1 MRSIVWSCFCLFPGL
16 LVSSE
21 DLPRQALGFFKNHC
35 FECHAGD
42 DDFIEGDVNLEMTSV
57 DWSGEGTTDFWSQI
71 YEAVHSNDM
80 PARDAE
86 SFPSSQEREDFLAWL
101 GRDLTKHAPV
111 GGTSPRRL
119 NRVEYE
125 NTIRSLFNI
134 PDFEVSASFPTDD
147 TTHGF
152 DNVASGLILSP
163 PLLAQYFEN
172 ATAIV
177 DEVLPPPVV
186 LPKAEPLEYPD
197 AVRPNLGSDTE
208 GGRDV
213 YRLVSSR
220 NRANDAAWTAPF
232 EVSVSGI
239 YQVQVEARPFQSDAM
254 FYEWRNKPFRLEVY
268 ARQNGEEIYGPFT
281 NLRYLGAFDVPV
293 DNKQVSAFELEAEL
307 FIGEVVGFRWADGP
321 MRSPPG
327 AHGGLDRAFIDE
339 RLTKSRRYYAANL
352 KFQGG
357 PRGTTQVELYET
369 IQALMKSDD
378 LDLSDPRL
386 GSLPEVY
393 RGGFSNGF
401 SSWSIKYASEEMLRF
416 GPALDILD
424 VSIKGPT
431 QVVPDPLTRKRLAR
445 SELFLGDRSSEL
457 SDVEFARQ
465 FLEPFLTQA
474 FRRPVLADQLEDYL
488 AVVRSHRQD
497 FPGKRIEDAL
507 HLAIRRALV
516 SPHFLYR
523 GLRPGVLDD
532 WDLASRLSYFLNS
545 GPPDEELL
553 DLASRGEL
561 SKSEVLESEVLRLL
575 AKPERQEFIRHFTG
589 QWLGTR
595 ILKDIMPDPRLLKFI
610 NQDRDAM
617 IAETEL
623 FFEEILLENH
633 SLDAFIDPGFSY
645 RNERLNKIYG
655 GDLRDRTMERVTFPK
670 GGVQGGLLGM
680 ASIMMATANGVDT
693 HPVHRGVWLLEN
705 VLGQS
710 TPPPPPD
717 VPAVAPD
724 TTGTTTM
731 RDQMMAHL
739 TDAACSRCH
748 QKIDPLGF
756 VMENFDPVGRWRSFY
771 PVYTVGASV
780 ELDEE
785 YYANQGKGTRKGV
798 EIDSIAELP
807 DGTVLKDV
815 TDLKAYL
822 LENGDLFAECLA
834 EKLLVYGTGREP
846 SFGDQ
851 RVIRQIVSEHLR
863 RDNGFTDLIIAIAL
877 SEAFRT
883 R

>member
-1 MRSIVWSCFCLFPGL
+1 MRAFVWSCGFLFPGL
-16 LVSSE
+16 GFASVE
-21 DLPRQALGFFKNHC
+21 LPKQALDFFENHC

-57 DWSGEGTTDFWSQI
+57 DWSVEGATDFWNQV
-71 YEAVHSNDM
+71 YEVVHSSEM
-80 PARDAE
+80 PPRDAE
-86 SFPSSQEREDFLAWL
+86 SFPRAQEREDLLDWL
-101 GRDLTKHAPV
+101 GSDLTRNAPV
-111 GGTSPRRL
+111 GGALPRRL

-125 NTIRSLFNI
+125 NTIRSLFNL
-134 PDFEVSASFPTDD
+134 PDFEVSVSFPADD
-147 TTHGF
+147 TAHGF

-177 DEVLPPPVV
+177 DEVLPEPVA
-186 LPKAEPLEYPD
+186 LPEAEPVEYAD
-197 AVRPNLGSDTE
+197 AVSPNLSEDSDD
-208 GGRDV
+208 GRGV
-213 YRLVSSR
+213 NRLVSSR

-232 EVSVSGI
+232 EVSISGI
-239 YQVQVEARPFQSDAM
+239 YHVQVEARPFQTGDM
-254 FYEWRNKPFRLEVY
+254 FYSWRDAPFRLEVY
-268 ARQNGEEIYGPFT
+268 ARQNGEAIYSPFED
-281 NLRYLGAFDVPV
+281 LRYLGVFDVPV
-293 DNKQVSAFELEAEL
+293 DGKRASAFEIDAEL
-307 FIGEVVGFRWADGP
+307 FLGEVVGFRWVDGP
-321 MRSPPG
+321 MQSPPG

-339 RLTKSRRYYAANL
+339 RLTRNRKFYAANL
-352 KFQGG
+352 KYQGG
-357 PRGTTQVELYET
+357 PRGTTGAEFYET
-369 IQALMKSDD
+369 IQAMMKSGD

-386 GSLPEVY
+386 DTLPEVY

-401 SSWSIKYASEEMLRF
+401 SNWSIKYATEEMRRF

-431 QVVPDPLTRKRLAR
+431 RVVADPLTRIRFAR
-445 SELFLGDRSSEL
+445 SDQFLGERSPEL
-457 SDVEFARQ
+457 SEMEFARQ
-465 FLEPFLTQA
+465 FLEEFLSQA

-488 AVVRSHRQD
+488 AVVRNHRND
-497 FPGKRIEDAL
+497 FPDKRVEDAL

-532 WDLASRLSYFLNS
+532 WDLASRLSYFLSS
-545 GPPDEELL
+545 GPPDTHLL
-553 DLASRGEL
+553 ELASRGEL
-561 SKSEVLESEVLRLL
+561 SDPTVLEREVHRLL
-575 AKPERQEFIRHFTG
+575 AKPERTKFIRNFTG

-633 SLDAFIDPGFSY
+633 SLDTFIDPGFSY
-645 RNERLNKIYG
+645 RNENLNKIYG
-655 GDLRDRTMERVTFPK
+655 SDLKDRTMERVTFPK
-670 GGVQGGLLGM
+670 GGAQGGLLGL

-705 VLGQS
+705 VLGQP

-731 RDQMMAHL
+731 REQMLAHL
-739 TDAACSRCH
+739 ADSACARCH

-756 VMENFDPVGRWRSFY
+756 VMESFDPVGRWRDYYPIYTEESSAPLKEEFY
-771 PVYTVGASV
+771 SS
-780 ELDEE
+780 
-785 YYANQGKGTRKGV
+785 QGDGTRLGLK
-798 EIDSIAELP
+798 IDTAAVMP
-807 DGTVLKDV
+807 DGTELENV

-822 LENGDLFAECLA
+822 LENGELFAECLA
-834 EKLLVYGTGREP
+834 EKLLIYGTGREP
-846 SFGDQ
+846 SFGDR
-851 RVIRQIVSEHLR
+851 RVIRQIVSDHSQGES
-863 RDNGFTDLIIAIAL
+863 GFTDLIVAIVL
-877 SEAFRT
+877 SESFRT

>member
-1 MRSIVWSCFCLFPGL
+1 MRTFICSCCFLISGFAL
-16 LVSSE
+16 ASE
-21 DLPRQALGFFKNHC
+21 ELPRLAIGFFKNHC

-57 DWSGEGTTDFWSQI
+57 DWSAEGTTDFWSQV
-71 YEAVHSNDM
+71 YEVVHSSDM
-80 PARDAE
+80 PPRDAE

-125 NTIRSLFNI
+125 NTIRSLFNL

-147 TTHGF
+147 TAHGF

-172 ATAIV
+172 AAAVV
-177 DEVLPPPVV
+177 DEVLPAPVA
-186 LPKAEPLEYPD
+186 LPEAEPLEYPH
-197 AVRPNLGSDTE
+197 AVSPNLGGDSAE
-208 GGRDV
+208 GRGV
-213 YRLVSSR
+213 YRIVSSR

-239 YQVQVEARPFQSDAM
+239 YQVQVEARPFQTGDM
-254 FYEWRNKPFRLEVY
+254 FYAPRDNPFRLEVY
-268 ARQNGEEIYGPFT
+268 ARQNGEDIYGPFE
-281 NLRYLGAFDVPV
+281 NFRYLGAFDVPV
-293 DNKQVSAFELEAEL
+293 HEKQGSTFDMEAEL
-307 FIGEVVGFRWADGP
+307 FVGEVVGFRWADGP
-321 MRSPPG
+321 MRSPAG
-327 AHGGLDRAFIDE
+327 AHGGLDRTFIDE
-339 RLTKSRRYYAANL
+339 RLLRSRKFHAANL

-357 PRGTTQVELYET
+357 PRGTTGAEFYET
-369 IQALMKSDD
+369 IQDLMKSDD
-378 LDLSDPRL
+378 LDLDDPRL
-386 GSLPEVY
+386 DSLPERY
-393 RGGFSNGF
+393 GGGFSNGF
-401 SSWSIKYASEEMLRF
+401 SNWAIKYASEEMLRF

-424 VSIKGPT
+424 ASIKGPT
-431 QVVPDPLTRKRLAR
+431 RVVSDPLTRMRLAR
-445 SELFLGDRSSEL
+445 SERFLGERPSEL
-457 SDVEFARQ
+457 SDMEFARQ
-465 FLEPFLTQA
+465 FLQKFLTRV

-488 AVVRSHRQD
+488 AVVRSHRRE
-497 FPGKRIEDAL
+497 FPEKRVEDAL

-523 GLRPGVLDD
+523 GLRPGALDD
-532 WDLASRLSYFLNS
+532 WDLASRLSYFLTS
-545 GPPDEELL
+545 GPPDAELL
-553 DLASRGEL
+553 DLARRGEL
-561 SKSEVLESEVLRLL
+561 SNAETLGKEVRRLL

-617 IAETEL
+617 IAETEM

-633 SLDAFIDPGFSY
+633 SLDTFIDPGFSY

-655 GDLRDRTMERVTFPK
+655 GDLKDRDMERVTFPK
-670 GGVQGGLLGM
+670 GDIQGGLLGM

-731 RDQMMAHL
+731 REQMVAHL
-739 TDAACSRCH
+739 ADPACARCH

-756 VMENFDPVGRWRSFY
+756 VMENFDPVGRWREFY

-780 ELDEE
+780 ELDAE
-785 YYANQGKGTRKGV
+785 YYANQGKGTRKGL
-798 EIDSIAELP
+798 EIDSMAELP
-807 DGTVLKDV
+807 DGAPLRDV
-815 TDLKAYL
+815 TDLKQYL
-822 LENGDLFAECLA
+822 LDNPELFASCLT
-834 EKLLVYGTGREP
+834 EKLLIYSTGREP
-846 SFGDQ
+846 NFGDKRLAESLGGTFARHGQ
-851 RVIRQIVSEHLR
+851 
-863 RDNGFTDLIIAIAL
+863 GFQDLIVEIVT
-877 SEAFRT
+877 SDSFRT

>member
-1 MRSIVWSCFCLFPGL
+1 MRSIIWSCFCLFPGL
-16 LVSSE
+16 LFSNV
-21 DLPRQALGFFKNHC
+21 DLPRQALGFFENHC

-57 DWSGEGTTDFWSQI
+57 DWSVEGTTDFWSQV
-71 YEAVHSNDM
+71 YEMVHSSDM
-80 PARDAE
+80 PPRDAE
-86 SFPSSQEREDFLAWL
+86 SFPSLQEREDFLAWL
-101 GRDLTKHAPV
+101 GRDLTKHVPV

-125 NTIRSLFNI
+125 NTIRSLFNL
-134 PDFEVSASFPTDD
+134 PDFEVSASFPADSTA
-147 TTHGF
+147 HGF

-186 LPKAEPLEYPD
+186 LPKAEPVEYPD
-197 AVRPNLGSDTE
+197 AVRPNLGGGSE
-208 GGRDV
+208 GGRGV

-220 NRANDAAWTAPF
+220 NRASDATWTAPF

-239 YQVQVEARPFQSDAM
+239 YHVQVKARPFQTGDM
-254 FYEWRNKPFRLEVY
+254 FYEPRETPFRLEVY
-268 ARQNGEEIYGPFT
+268 ARQNGEERHGPFE
-281 NLRYLGAFDVPV
+281 NLRYLGTFNVPA
-293 DNKQVSAFELEAEL
+293 NGKQGSAIELEAEL
-307 FIGEVVGFRWADGP
+307 FLGEVVGFRWADGP

-339 RLTKSRRYYAANL
+339 RLLKSRKFYAANL
-352 KFQGG
+352 EFQGG
-357 PRGTTQVELYET
+357 PRGTTQAELYET

-378 LDLSDPRL
+378 LDPSDPRL
-386 GSLPEVY
+386 NTLPEVY

-401 SSWSIKYASEEMLRF
+401 STWSIKYGSEEMLRF

-424 VSIKGPT
+424 VSVKGPT
-431 QVVPDPLTRKRLAR
+431 RVVPDPLTRKRLAR
-445 SELFLGDRSSEL
+445 SDRFLGERSPEL
-457 SDVEFARQ
+457 SDMEFAKQ
-465 FLEPFLTQA
+465 FLEQFLTRA
-474 FRRPVLADQLEDYL
+474 FRRPVLADQLDDYVD
-488 AVVRSHRQD
+488 VVRGHRQD
-497 FPGKRIEDAL
+497 FPEKRVEDAL

-532 WDLASRLSYFLNS
+532 WDLASRLSYFLSS
-545 GPPDEELL
+545 GPPDAELL
-553 DLASRGEL
+553 DLASQGEL
-561 SKSEVLESEVLRLL
+561 SNSEVLEKEVHRLL
-575 AKPERQEFIRHFTG
+575 AKPERKEFIRHFTG

-595 ILKDIMPDPRLLKFI
+595 VLKDIMPDPRLLKFI

-617 IAETEL
+617 IAETEM

-645 RNERLNKIYG
+645 RNDRLNKIYG
-655 GDLRDRTMERVTFPK
+655 GDLKDRTMERVTFPK
-670 GGVQGGLLGM
+670 GSAQGGLLGL

-705 VLGQS
+705 VLGQP

-731 RDQMMAHL
+731 REQMVAHL
-739 TDAACSRCH
+739 ADQACARCH

-756 VMENFDPVGRWRSFY
+756 VMENFDPVGRWREYY
-771 PVYTVGASV
+771 PVYTIGASV

-785 YYANQGKGTRKGV
+785 YYSNQGKGTRKGPL
-798 EIDSIAELP
+798 IDTAAAMP
-807 DGTVLKDV
+807 DGTELETV

-822 LENGDLFAECLA
+822 LENGDLFAECLT

-846 SFGDQ
+846 SFGDR
-851 RVIRQIVSEHLR
+851 RVIRQMVNDHSQRES
-863 RDNGFTDLIIAIAL
+863 GFTDLMVALVL
-877 SEAFRT
+877 SESFRT